1 MKITRVVSYD
11 AMFRADLTD
20 DPELEASKTQLLKDF
35 KAYLQRGQHLYT
47 KPTGIFGRDE
57 LYDHLDT
64 PSSVKAAKLRHVHV
78 LPLSALSVRYKGFK
92 YRQTSDVHLV
102 YCIDEL
108 KGHACVIALLKP
120 GHAMARN
127 ALFLSRL
134 AEIAEQFFNR

>member
-1 MKITRVVSYD
+1 
-11 AMFRADLTD
+11 MFKADLTG

-35 KAYLQRGQHLYT
+35 KAYLLCGQHLYS
-47 KPTGIFGRDE
+47 KPTGLFGRDE
-57 LYDHLDT
+57 LYDHWNN

-78 LPLSALSVRYKGFK
+78 LPLSTLPVSYRGFK

-120 GHAMARN
+120 GHTKAKDS
-127 ALFLSRL
+127 LFLRKL
-134 AEIAEQFFNR
+134 AEIAETFFNR